1 MATYS
6 NPHWLLSHIRNSF
19 ISTDDTGLCEMVM
32 ASDDLPKHYMKRF
45 QGPVAKVSVLRNPPA
60 KADSLTGSGG
70 GGRRKPTYRRSLDAE
85 MAACMRNPDAP
96 IQDGD
101 LICYPGLDQSDDED
115 IDLATQS
122 LDIQMYPDI
131 GAHRYRSNTAQKLEK
146 MDIARRRAA
155 RTKCVIYDDE
165 LVEPQRYD
173 FFERKEVKASKRCS
187 REDEDDE
194 LAQDDEDSNQQDST
208 AKGWKSKLALE
219 LANSPKAIPNKFQDY
234 AKFDGTSLTGVPTKR
249 IRIFL
254 SMLPDKEKNY
264 PIKICALACARIQEV
279 FSGERRPQEAK
290 QKMILIL
297 IEIPF

>member
-45 QGPVAKVSVLRNPPA
+45 QGSAGKSTRRNSA
-60 KADSLTGSGG
+60 RTESTSGNSGAVRRKQVQRRSMDADSVPSI
-70 GGRRKPTYRRSLDAE
+70 
-85 MAACMRNPDAP
+85 RNPDAP
-96 IQDGD
+96 IHESD

-115 IDLATQS
+115 MDLSAQS

-155 RTKCVIYDDE
+155 RTQCVVYDDE
-165 LVEPQRYD
+165 LVEPQDSD
-173 FFERKEVKASKRCS
+173 FFARKEIKPIVCF
-187 REDEDDE
+187 
-194 LAQDDEDSNQQDST
+194 AQQNEEETEANNDLENNCANEVGT
-208 AKGWKSKLALE
+208 GTKMWRSKLSLE
-219 LANSPKAIPNKFQDY
+219 LANSPKAIPNKYQDY
-234 AKFDGTSLTGVPTKR
+234 AKFDGTSLTGVSTKR

-264 PIKICALACARIQEV
+264 PIKICALASARIHEV
-279 FSGERRPQEAK
+279 KLP
-290 QKMILIL
+290 
-297 IEIPF
+297 IETLLNFLHESK